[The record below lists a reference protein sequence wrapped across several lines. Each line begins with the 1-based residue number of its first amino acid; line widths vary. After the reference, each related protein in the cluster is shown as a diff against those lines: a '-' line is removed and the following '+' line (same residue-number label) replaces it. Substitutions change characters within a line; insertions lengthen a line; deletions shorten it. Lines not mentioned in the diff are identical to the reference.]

1 VRRADEWKEARLTEK
16 RLPRIL
22 SPNLGCPQI
31 VSMDAF
37 KSAGADIVLA
47 GHLGDSDWTGFHVQ
61 AVPSYAREGREF
73 TLVLYD
79 QAELDSDELPQRFND
94 VSESRFLISTTLRS
108 SLFKGKAQFW
118 RLRIRPQDK
127 LDDTHMR
134 TVQGSARPT
143 LYDLVLYRGEHAIHK
158 ASHALCLRP
167 PAPEVRFIHLTDV
180 HVAERNDLIAQEA
193 NSTLVPK
200 PGGAQFTFLNFNDRL
215 REFIHHANA
224 LADAGELDFVLALG
238 DLVDFVNH
246 GYRKSEPGDNNWRV
260 LQEIL
265 TGSGDESSRG
275 NQGLRVPVFTTTGNH
290 DWRTYPY
297 PPEFCSTIFDMGKKD
312 LENFDY
318 LYSDTDETAG
328 AKISEVH
335 SKLVSEGSPLLVR
348 SWWGLV
354 VGSLLRWTQIGWD
367 RFWTRALALA
377 GKDLRLLLLCAV
389 SGSLATAGSVIGVA
403 WPQWARS
410 ILQYFFP
417 GGLTLHVV
425 RVAIGLVILLLLFVE
440 LLRFLIENW
449 ARDTLREKITGLIGI
464 ESDVGG
470 LYDYFLKFNPY
481 FNYSFRV
488 ENCYFLILDTSHDA
502 LTAQSFWDNGGK
514 KLRRLNVRDNIL
526 GGSPESMA
534 FYPPNEYYPY
544 SQITWLE
551 AVLDCIR
558 QTHKQLAETD
568 RRCRIVV
575 GLHAPPANLSPND
588 RERADDLLQ
597 SQGGPSLLRRGWPGG
612 FDVHYGTVNHYVS
625 EFFYLCLGFRESA
638 LEAPTGPGVD
648 IVLSGHV
655 HWNIDFQLRRPAASP
670 GAQGWNPLV
679 YYGDF
684 SAQVEKHQGKPNC
697 WLDPLI
703 LQTAAC
709 GPPSETNGQ
718 NPYFRYI
725 TVDESLGIRTLQ
737 PRHL

>member
-1 VRRADEWKEARLTEK
+1 M
-16 RLPRIL
+16 
-22 SPNLGCPQI
+22 G
-31 VSMDAF
+31 AF
-37 KSAGADIVLA
+37 KSSGTDIVLA
-47 GHLGDSDWTGFHVQ
+47 GCLGDSDWTGCHVQ

-73 TLVLYD
+73 TLVPND

-94 VSESRFLISTTLRS
+94 VFESRFLISTTLRS
-108 SLFKGKAQFW
+108 SVFKGKAQFW
-118 RLRIRPQDK
+118 RFRIRPQHT

-134 TVQGSARPT
+134 AVQGSARPT
-143 LYDLVLYRGEHAIHK
+143 LYDLVLYKGDRAIHK
-158 ASHALCLRP
+158 APHALCLRP
-167 PAPEVRFIHLTDV
+167 PTPEVRFIHLTDV

-200 PGGAQFTFLNFNDRL
+200 LGDAPFTFLNFNDRL
-215 REFIHHANA
+215 REFIRHANA
-224 LADAGELDFVLALG
+224 LADEGELDFVLALG
-238 DLVDFVNH
+238 DLVDFVNL
-246 GYRKSEPGDNNWRV
+246 GFGKGEPGDNNWRV
-260 LQEIL
+260 LEEIL

-312 LENFDY
+312 LEKFDF
-318 LYSDTDETAG
+318 LYSDTDDTAG

-367 RFWTRALALA
+367 RLSTRALALA
-377 GKDLRLLLLCAV
+377 GKDLRQLLLRAV
-389 SGSLATAGSVIGVA
+389 GGSLGVAGSVIGVIR
-403 WPQWARS
+403 PQWARH
-410 ILQYFFP
+410 ILQYLFP
-417 GGLTLHVV
+417 GGLTLHAV

-440 LLRFLIENW
+440 LLRFLIEDW
-449 ARDTLREKITGLIGI
+449 VRDTLREKITELIGI

-488 ENCYFLILDTSHDA
+488 ENCYFLVLDTSHDA

-514 KLRRLNVRDNIL
+514 KLRHLKVRDNIL

-551 AVLDCIR
+551 MVLDCIR
-558 QTHKQLAETD
+558 QTHQQLPETD
-568 RRCRIVV
+568 RRCRIIV

-588 RERADDLLQ
+588 RKRADNQ
-597 SQGGPSLLRRGWPGG
+597 RYPQGSSILLRRGWPGG

-655 HWNIDFQLRRPAASP
+655 HWNIDFQLGRPV
-670 GAQGWNPLV
+670 GATHAQCWKPLV

-684 SAQVEKHQGKPNC
+684 SAQVEQHQGKPNC
-697 WLDPLI
+697 WYGPLI

-709 GPPSETNGQ
+709 GPPSETDPQ

-725 TVDESLGIRTLQ
+725 MVDQSLAIRTLQ

>member
-1 VRRADEWKEARLTEK
+1 MADE

-31 VSMDAF
+31 VSVDAF
-37 KSAGADIVLA
+37 KSYGTDIVLA
-47 GHLGDSDWTGFHVQ
+47 GHWGESDWTGFHVQ
-61 AVPSYAREGREF
+61 AVPSYALEGREF
-73 TLVLYD
+73 TLLLYD
-79 QAELDSDELPQRFND
+79 QAELVSDELPQRFND

-108 SLFKGKAQFW
+108 SIFKGKAQFW
-118 RLRIRPQDK
+118 RFRMRPQDK

-134 TVQGSARPT
+134 SVQGSARAT
-143 LYDLVLYRGEHAIHK
+143 LYDLILYRGDRAIHK

-167 PAPEVRFIHLTDV
+167 PTPEVRFIHLTDV

-200 PGGAQFTFLNFNDRL
+200 LGDAPLTFLNFNDRL
-215 REFIHHANA
+215 REFIRHANA

-238 DLVDFVNH
+238 DLVDFVNL
-246 GYRKSEPGDNNWRV
+246 GFGKSEPGDNNWRV
-260 LQEIL
+260 LQEIFAG
-265 TGSGDESSRG
+265 TGDESIRG

-312 LENFDY
+312 LENFDF
-318 LYSDTDETAG
+318 LYCDTDETAG
-328 AKISEVH
+328 AKISEVQ

-367 RFWTRALALA
+367 RLSTRASALA
-377 GKDLRLLLLCAV
+377 GKDLRLFLLKAV
-389 SGSLATAGSVIGVA
+389 SGSLVAAGSVIGAA
-403 WPQWARS
+403 WPRWARS

-417 GGLTLHVV
+417 GGFTLHAV
-425 RVAIGLVILLLLFVE
+425 RVVTGLVILLLLFVE

-449 ARDTLREKITGLIGI
+449 VRDTLREKITGLISI

-470 LYDYFLKFNPY
+470 LYDYFLNINPY

-488 ENCYFLILDTSHDA
+488 ENCYFLILDTGHDA

-514 KLRRLNVRDNIL
+514 KLRHLKVRDNIL

-534 FYPPNEYYPY
+534 FFPPNEYYPY
-544 SQITWLE
+544 SQIAWLE

-558 QTHKQLAETD
+558 RTHQQLPETD
-568 RRCRIVV
+568 RHCRIIV
-575 GLHAPPANLSPND
+575 GLHAPPSNLSPND
-588 RERADDLLQ
+588 RKRADNQ
-597 SQGGPSLLRRGWPGG
+597 RRPQGSAILLRRGWPGG
-612 FDVHYGTVNHYVS
+612 FNVHYGTLNHYVS

-655 HWNIDFQLRRPAASP
+655 HWNIDFQLGRPAGAP
-670 GAQGWNPLV
+670 GAEGWNPLV

-684 SAQVEKHQGKPNC
+684 SAQVEQHRGKPNC
-697 WLDPLI
+697 WWGPLL

-709 GPPSETNGQ
+709 GPPSETNHQ
-718 NPYFRYI
+718 NPCFRYI
-725 TVDESLGIRTLQ
+725 TVDQSLGIRTLQ

>member
-1 VRRADEWKEARLTEK
+1 
-16 RLPRIL
+16 L

-31 VSMDAF
+31 VSVDAF
-37 KSAGADIVLA
+37 NSSGTDIVLA
-47 GHLGDSDWTGFHVQ
+47 GCRGESDWTGFHVQ
-61 AVPSYAREGREF
+61 AVPSYALEGREF
-73 TLVLYD
+73 ILVLYD
-79 QAELDSDELPQRFND
+79 QAELESDDLPQRFDD
-94 VSESRFLISTTLRS
+94 VSESRFMMSTTLRS
-108 SLFKGKAQFW
+108 SIFKGKAQFW
-118 RLRIRPQDK
+118 RFRIRTQDK

-134 TVQGSARPT
+134 SVQGSARPT
-143 LYDLVLYRGEHAIHK
+143 LYDLVLYRGERAIHK
-158 ASHALCLRP
+158 APHALCLRP

-193 NSTLVPK
+193 NSTLAPQLGDA
-200 PGGAQFTFLNFNDRL
+200 PLTFLNFNDRL
-215 REFIHHANA
+215 REFIRHANA
-224 LADAGELDFVLALG
+224 LVDAGELDFVLALG

-246 GYRKSEPGDNNWRV
+246 GFGKSESGDNNWRV
-260 LQEIL
+260 LEDIL
-265 TGSGDESSRG
+265 TGAGDESSRG

-297 PPEFCSTIFDMGKKD
+297 PPEFCSTIFHMGKKD
-312 LENFDY
+312 LEKFDY

-328 AKISEVH
+328 AKISEVQ

-367 RFWTRALALA
+367 RLSTRALALA
-377 GKDLRLLLLCAV
+377 GKDLRQFLLAAV
-389 SGSLATAGSVIGVA
+389 TGSLAVAGSVIGAA

-410 ILQYFFP
+410 IFQYFFP
-417 GGLTLHVV
+417 GGLTLHAV
-425 RVAIGLVILLLLFVE
+425 RVAVALLILLLLFVE
-440 LLRFLIENW
+440 LLRLLIEDW
-449 ARDTLREKITGLIGI
+449 VRDMLREKITGLIGI

-470 LYDYFLKFNPY
+470 LHDYFLKINPY
-481 FNYSFRV
+481 FNYFFRV

-514 KLRRLNVRDNIL
+514 KLRHLKVRDNIL

-534 FYPPNEYYPY
+534 FYQPNEYYPY
-544 SQITWLE
+544 SQIAWLE
-551 AVLDCIR
+551 AVLDCIKR
-558 QTHKQLAETD
+558 THQQLPETD
-568 RRCRIVV
+568 RHCRIIV

-588 RERADDLLQ
+588 RKRADNQ
-597 SQGGPSLLRRGWPGG
+597 RQPQGSSILLRRGWLCG

-638 LEAPTGPGVD
+638 LQAPTGPGVD

-655 HWNIDFQLRRPAASP
+655 HWNIDFQLRRPV
-670 GAQGWNPLV
+670 GATHKRGWRPLV

-684 SAQVEKHQGKPNC
+684 SAQVEQHQGKPNC
-697 WLDPLI
+697 WWDPLI

-709 GPPSETNGQ
+709 GPPSETDGQ

-725 TVDESLGIRTLQ
+725 TVDQNLGIRTLQ

>member
-1 VRRADEWKEARLTEK
+1 MTDKK
-16 RLPRIL
+16 LPRIL

-31 VSMDAF
+31 VSVDAF
-37 KSAGADIVLA
+37 KSPGTDIVLA
-47 GHLGDSDWTGFHVQ
+47 GCRGDSDWTGFHVQ

-73 TLVLYD
+73 TLALYD
-79 QAELDSDELPQRFND
+79 QAELDNDELPQRFED

-108 SLFKGKAQFW
+108 SIFKGKAQFW
-118 RLRIRPQDK
+118 RLRIRPQHK

-134 TVQGSARPT
+134 SVQGSARPT
-143 LYDLVLYRGEHAIHK
+143 LYDLVLYKGDHAIHK
-158 ASHALCLRP
+158 APHALCLRP

-180 HVAERNDLIAQEA
+180 HVAERNDLLAQEV
-193 NSTLVPK
+193 NSTLVAK
-200 PGGAQFTFLNFNDRL
+200 PGGAQLTFLNFNDRL

-224 LADAGELDFVLALG
+224 LADAGELDFALALG
-238 DLVDFVNH
+238 DLVDFVNY
-246 GYRKSEPGDNNWRV
+246 GYGKSEPGDNNWRV
-260 LQEIL
+260 LEEIL
-265 TGSGDESSRG
+265 IGSGDESSRG
-275 NQGLRVPVFTTTGNH
+275 NPGLRVPVFTTTGNH

-312 LENFDY
+312 LEKFDY

-354 VGSLLRWTQIGWD
+354 VGSVLRWTQIGWD
-367 RFWTRALALA
+367 RFWTHALALA
-377 GKDLRLLLLCAV
+377 GKGLRQFLFWAV
-389 SGSLATAGSVIGVA
+389 TGSLAVAGSVIGAA
-403 WPQWARS
+403 WPQWAKS
-410 ILQYFFP
+410 ILHYFFP
-417 GGLTLHVV
+417 SGLTPHAV

-440 LLRFLIENW
+440 LLRFLIADW
-449 ARDTLREKITGLIGI
+449 VRDTLREKITGLIGI
-464 ESDVGG
+464 ESGVGG
-470 LYDYFLKFNPY
+470 LYDYFLNFNPY
-481 FNYSFRV
+481 FNYAFRM

-514 KLRRLNVRDNIL
+514 KLRHLKVRDNIL

-534 FYPPNEYYPY
+534 FYPPNEFYPY

-551 AVLDCIR
+551 AVLGCIQR
-558 QTHKQLAETD
+558 THQQLPETD
-568 RRCRIVV
+568 RHCRIIV
-575 GLHAPPANLSPND
+575 GLHAPPANLSSKD
-588 RERADDLLQ
+588 RKRADNQ
-597 SQGGPSLLRRGWPGG
+597 RQPQGSSILLRRGWPGG

-638 LEAPTGPGVD
+638 LKAPTGPGVD

-655 HWNIDFQLRRPAASP
+655 HWNIDFQLRRPA
-670 GAQGWNPLV
+670 GTTNAQGWRPLV

-684 SAQVEKHQGKPNC
+684 SEQVEQHQGTPNC
-697 WLDPLI
+697 WWNPLI

-709 GPPSETNGQ
+709 GPPSEMDGQ

-725 TVDESLGIRTLQ
+725 TVDQSLGIRTLQ

>member
-1 VRRADEWKEARLTEK
+1 MADK

-31 VSMDAF
+31 VTLDALE
-37 KSAGADIVLA
+37 SSGTGIVLV
-47 GHLGDSDWTGFHVQ
+47 GRRGESDWTGLHAQ
-61 AVPSYAREGREF
+61 AVPSYALEGREF
-73 TLVLYD
+73 TLTLSD
-79 QAELDSDELPQRFND
+79 QEELDNDELPQRFND

-108 SLFKGKAQFW
+108 SIFKEKAQFW
-118 RLRIRPQDK
+118 RFRIRPRNK

-134 TVQGSARPT
+134 SVQGSARPT
-143 LYDLVLYRGEHAIHK
+143 LYDLVLYRGNEAIHK
-158 ASHALCLRP
+158 APHALCLRP
-167 PAPEVRFIHLTDV
+167 PAPEVRFIHLTDL
-180 HVAERNDLIAQEA
+180 HVAERNDLLAQEA
-193 NSTLVPK
+193 NSTVVPK
-200 PGGAQFTFLNFNDRL
+200 LGDAPLTVLNFNDRL
-215 REFIHHANA
+215 REFIQHANA

-238 DLVDFVNH
+238 DLVDFVNL
-246 GYRKSEPGDNNWRV
+246 GFGKSEPGDNNWRV
-260 LQEIL
+260 FEEIL
-265 TGSGDESSRG
+265 TGSGDESVRG
-275 NQGLRVPVFTTTGNH
+275 NPGLRVPVFTTTGNH

-297 PPEFCSTIFDMGKKD
+297 PPEFCSAIFGMGKKD
-312 LENFDY
+312 LENFDF
-318 LYSDTDETAG
+318 LYSDSDEAAG
-328 AKISEVH
+328 AKISEVQ

-367 RFWTRALALA
+367 RLSTRALALA
-377 GKDLRLLLLCAV
+377 GKGLRQFLLKAV
-389 SGSLATAGSVIGVA
+389 SGSLAAAGIVIGAA
-403 WPQWARS
+403 WPQWARH

-417 GGLTLHVV
+417 HGLTPHAV
-425 RVAIGLVILLLLFVE
+425 RDLIGLLILLLLFVE
-440 LLRFLIENW
+440 LLRFLIEDW
-449 ARDTLREKITGLIGI
+449 VRDTLRDKITGLIGI
-464 ESDVGG
+464 ESGVGG

-514 KLRRLNVRDNIL
+514 KLRRLKVRDNIL

-544 SQITWLE
+544 SQIAWLE
-551 AVLDCIR
+551 AVLDCIKR
-558 QTHKQLAETD
+558 THHQLPETD
-568 RRCRIVV
+568 RHCRIIV
-575 GLHAPPANLSPND
+575 GLHAPPANLSPKD
-588 RERADDLLQ
+588 RERADKLL
-597 SQGGPSLLRRGWPGG
+597 SWQGSPVLLRRRWPCS

-638 LEAPTGPGVD
+638 LETPTGPGVD
-648 IVLSGHV
+648 MVLSGHV
-655 HWNIDFQLRRPAASP
+655 HWNIDFQLRRPVGATH
-670 GAQGWNPLV
+670 AQGWKPLV

-684 SAQVEKHQGKPNC
+684 SARVEQHQGKPNC
-697 WLDPLI
+697 WWEPLI

-709 GPPSETNGQ
+709 GPPSEVDDQ

-725 TVDESLGIRTLQ
+725 TVDQNLGIRTLQ

>member
-1 VRRADEWKEARLTEK
+1 MTDN

-31 VSMDAF
+31 VSVDALN
-37 KSAGADIVLA
+37 SSGADIVLA
-47 GHLGDSDWTGFHVQ
+47 GCLGESDWTGFHVQ
-61 AVPSYAREGREF
+61 AVPSHRREGLRF
-73 TLVLYD
+73 TLGLSDKV
-79 QAELDSDELPQRFND
+79 ELDNDELPQAFKD
-94 VSESRFLISTTLRS
+94 VSETRFLISTTLRS
-108 SLFKGKAQFW
+108 SIFKGNAQFW
-118 RLRIRPQDK
+118 RFRIRPQDK
-127 LDDTHMR
+127 LDDTYLR
-134 TVQGSARPT
+134 SAQGSARPT
-143 LYDLVLYRGEHAIHK
+143 LYDLVLYKGEQAIHK
-158 ASHALCLRP
+158 VSHALCVRP
-167 PAPEVRFIHLTDV
+167 PTPEVRFIHLTDA

-200 PGGAQFTFLNFNDRL
+200 LGEAPLTFLNFNDRL

-246 GYRKSEPGDNNWRV
+246 GFGKSEPGDNNWQV
-260 LQEIL
+260 LEEIL
-265 TGSGDESSRG
+265 TGSGDENSRG

-318 LYSDTDETAG
+318 LYSDTDEAAG
-328 AKISEVH
+328 AKISQVQ

-377 GKDLRLLLLCAV
+377 GKDLRQLLFWVV
-389 SGSLATAGSVIGVA
+389 SGSLAAAGSVIGVG

-410 ILQYFFP
+410 IFQHFFP
-417 GGLTLHVV
+417 GGLTLHTLRVV
-425 RVAIGLVILLLLFVE
+425 VGLLILLLLVVE
-440 LLRFLIENW
+440 LLRFLIEDW
-449 ARDTLREKITGLIGI
+449 VRDTLREKITGLIGI

-470 LYDYFLKFNPY
+470 LDDYFLKFNPY

-488 ENCYFLILDTSHDA
+488 EKCYFLILDTSHDA
-502 LTAQSFWDNGGK
+502 LTAQSFWDDGGK
-514 KLRRLNVRDNIL
+514 KLRRLKVRDNIL

-544 SQITWLE
+544 SQIAWLE
-551 AVLDCIR
+551 AVLGSIQR
-558 QTHKQLAETD
+558 THQQPPETD
-568 RRCRIVV
+568 RYCRIIV
-575 GLHAPPANLSPND
+575 GLHAPPANLSPHD
-588 RERADDLLQ
+588 RKKADNQ
-597 SQGGPSLLRRGWPGG
+597 RRSQGGPLLLQRGWPGG

-625 EFFYLCLGFRESA
+625 EFLYLCLGFRESA

-655 HWNIDFQLRRPAASP
+655 HWNIDFQLRRPVGPTPAR
-670 GAQGWNPLV
+670 GWRPLV

-684 SAQVEKHQGKPNC
+684 SAQVEQHQGTPNC
-697 WLDPLI
+697 WWDPLI

-709 GPPSETNGQ
+709 GPPSETDGQ

-725 TVDESLGIRTLQ
+725 TVDQNLGIRTLQ